1 MNIFVYGLL
10 GGSLLLGGAAAMGA
24 FSSSSH
30 SYGGGSEEPVV
41 YTAAQSTNNP
51 APAPE
56 PASMVLLGIGSLI
69 GASRLKNKS
78 SKSSEQ
84 KA

>member
-30 SYGGGSEEPVV
+30 SYGGGSAEPVAHV
-41 YTAAQSTNNP
+41 QQSTNNP